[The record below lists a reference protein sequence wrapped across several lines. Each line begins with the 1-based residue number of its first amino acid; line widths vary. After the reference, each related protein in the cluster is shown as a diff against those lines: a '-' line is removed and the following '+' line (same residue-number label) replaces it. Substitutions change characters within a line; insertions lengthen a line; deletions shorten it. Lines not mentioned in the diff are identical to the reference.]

1 MSDVVESARPK
12 VLLVDDCIRERDMY
26 EAVLETE
33 FNVVTAARGLEAL
46 AIAAT
51 ERPDAVVLDVM
62 MPGLDGWE
70 TCTRLKVDPATADT
84 PVVLLTGVN
93 DPDLFDHAMAV
104 GADGVENKPC
114 SADRLLE
121 RIHGVITKR
130 GKAVWGS

>member
-1 MSDVVESARPK
+1 MSDVVAERRK
-12 VLLVDDCIRERDMY
+12 VLLVDDCISERDLY

-33 FNVVTAARGLEAL
+33 FDVVTAARGLDAL
-46 AIAAT
+46 AIAAA
-51 ERPDAVVLDVM
+51 ERPDAVVLDVV

-84 PVVLLTGVN
+84 PVVLLTGVD
-93 DPDLFDHAMAV
+93 DPDLSGHALAV
-104 GADGVENKPC
+104 GADGVEHKPC
-114 SADRLLE
+114 APDRLLD